1 MEPEEARDVLQAER
15 DRLEGLMGT
24 VSLMGI
30 GKESRS
36 DSISGQSGQDQHP
49 ADLGTET
56 FERAKDLSIRTNL
69 QSQLST

>member
-1 MEPEEARDVLQAER
+1 
-15 DRLEGLMGT
+15 MGT
-24 VSLMGI
+24 VSLMGT